1 MNESRSPELR
11 RRNHVYEPSQRLLRE
26 EVFWAM
32 LDRERALADRGGR
45 AFALAVFDA
54 RASRA
59 GENLSRAV
67 EAAVLSRI
75 RRSDAAGWLD
85 NRRIGALLTG
95 AGGEAARHIAEAIC
109 DTVAQQVSRP
119 DCRIYVYPMPG
130 EGRDFILD
138 RGVEPRP
145 AAPEGRVT
153 MSHPR
158 AVHELIAPPVPAGKR
173 LFDIALSGLA
183 LAALSP
189 LFIALALYVRFVSPG
204 PVFFRH
210 TRVGRA
216 CRTFE
221 CLKFRTMHVAADTTV
236 HANHVASLMANDVPM
251 TKLESTRDPRLIPGA
266 RLIRASGLD
275 ELPQLLNVLR
285 GDMSLVGPRPPV
297 PYEFEKFA
305 PWHRRRCDTLPGLT
319 GLWQVNGKNRT
330 TFTQMMRYDV
340 RYSAHPS
347 LATDAQI
354 LIRTIPAVVDE
365 VRAALRTRRPT

>member
-1 MNESRSPELR
+1 MNNTQASEPG
-11 RRNHVYEPSQRLLRE
+11 RRNHVYEPSERLLRE

-45 AFALAVFDA
+45 EFALAVFDTFS
-54 RASRA
+54 SRA
-59 GENLSRAV
+59 GERLSRAV

-85 NRRIGALLTG
+85 RRRIGALLTG
-95 AGGEAARHIAEAIC
+95 AGPDAARRIAESIC
-109 DTVAQQVSRP
+109 DAAAQQVSRP

-145 AAPEGRVT
+145 TRSEGRVT
-153 MSHPR
+153 MSYPR
-158 AVHELIAPPVPAGKR
+158 AVHELMVPPVPVGKR
-173 LFDIALSGLA
+173 LFDIVLSSLA

-189 LFIALALYVRFVSPG
+189 VFIAMAAYVCVVSPG
-204 PVFFRH
+204 PVFFRQ
-210 TRVGRA
+210 TRIGRA

-236 HANHVASLMANDVPM
+236 HANHVAQLMANDTPM

-275 ELPQLLNVLR
+275 ELPQLLNVLL
-285 GDMSLVGPRPPV
+285 GDMSLVGPRPSV
-297 PYEFEKFA
+297 PYEFEHFA
-305 PWHRRRCDTLPGLT
+305 PWHRRRCDTLPGMT

-340 RYSAHPS
+340 RYAAHPS
-347 LATDAQI
+347 LATDTQI
-354 LIRTIPAVVDE
+354 LLRTLPAIVDE
-365 VRAALRTRRPT
+365 VRAAMRTRRPT